1 MKNIILTFCF
11 VMCFNTTFC
20 QTNIVDVSNGYTV
33 MDAPRGTYIKDIF
46 DTFTPFLGTWKYQ
59 NGNEILIIK
68 LEKVTKYFDAEY
80 GSYEDYIKG
89 NYSYS
94 TDGGA
99 TYVTNTIVAN
109 ATETNPN
116 INSFYTSSPMT
127 PQMLYMSFK
136 DNLYQKSGDAT
147 FTLLNSFPSP
157 QLTMEL
163 EGRTRGYLPG
173 ETIPPPGFSIPNH
186 VTLTKQ

>member
-11 VMCFNTTFC
+11 VIFFNNAFC
-20 QTNIVDVSNGYTV
+20 QTNIVDISSDVCII
-33 MDAPRGTYIKDIF
+33 DAPAGTYKKDVF
-46 DTFTPFLGTWKYQ
+46 NAFTPFLGTWKYQ
-59 NGNEILIIK
+59 NGNEILIVK
-68 LEKVTKYFDAEY
+68 LEKITQYYYPEY

-94 TDGGA
+94 NDGGA
-99 TYVTNTIVAN
+99 TYVTNTIVTN

-116 INSFYTSSPMT
+116 INSFYSTGPRNLE
-127 PQMLYMSFK
+127 QLYAGFT
-136 DNLYQKSGDAT
+136 DEQYQKEGDAI